1 MKIDFHVHTNHSPD
15 SLTRIA
21 DLQRKSEALG
31 IVPALADHY
40 SIGAHREARSLGMR
54 FIPGEEILTDKGD
67 LIGLY
72 LSELIP
78 KNVPFAEAIDN
89 VHGQGGLAYLPH
101 MYDVGRLRAH
111 AGAPSA
117 SEKEASKADIVE
129 VFNARCLNQD
139 FNARAA
145 AFAEKYDK
153 PGAAG
158 SDSHFLF
165 EFGSTYAELPDFDI
179 EDNPSGLLKALK
191 DKDAKLVTRPAP
203 FYVRGTTSIIHA
215 AKKLMGRV

>member
-1 MKIDFHVHTNHSPD
+1 MKIDFHVHTSHSPD
-15 SLTRIA
+15 SLIRLA

-31 IVPALADHY
+31 IIPALADHY
-40 SIGAHREARSLGMR
+40 SIKAHAEARSLGMR

-101 MYDVGRLRAH
+101 MYDYGRSKEH
-111 AGAPSA
+111 P

-129 VFNARCLNQD
+129 VFNARCLNRD

-145 AFAEKYDK
+145 ASAEKYDK

-165 EFGSTYAELPDFDI
+165 EFGTTYAEVPDFDI
-179 EDNPSGLLKALK
+179 EDNPSGLLKAL
-191 DKDAKLVTRPAP
+191 KDAKLVTRPAP
-203 FYVRGTTSIIHA
+203 FYVRGTTSVIHA